1 MTDSPPEAP
10 EEQTADPLEEY
21 GRRVAE
27 TVGAE
32 RFAAD
37 FDHLKVYVEPERWTE
52 ALRTARDELDLS
64 FFSFLSAIDWAK
76 DVEVG
81 ERVENPDDL
90 EERFEVLC
98 HLSTTQGSEQV
109 TFSTHLPKDRPELD
123 SLVEVFA
130 GANWHEREAHEM
142 FGIDFRGHPNL
153 IKLYLPDAFEGF
165 PLRKSFPL
173 LTREVKPWPGLVDVE
188 DIPPEEEE
196 AQKAAL
202 EGPSEESPQR

>member
-1 MTDSPPEAP
+1 LTDSPPESP
-10 EEQTADPLEEY
+10 EEPIADPLEEY

-32 RFAAD
+32 RFAAE
-37 FDHLKVYVEPERWTE
+37 FGHLKVYVEPERWPE

-64 FFSFLSAIDWAK
+64 FFSFLSAIDWARE
-76 DVEVG
+76 VEVG
-81 ERVENPDDL
+81 ERVENPDEL

-130 GANWHEREAHEM
+130 GANWHERETHEM

-196 AQKAAL
+196 AQKAKL
-202 EGPSEESPQR
+202 EGPSEENPQT